1 MPHHKRH
8 HRFMLALL
16 AAGLLA
22 GVSMTANSAQA
33 ASGVGPFFP
42 EPAWDR
48 KLPASFRFYVL
59 TDWNN
64 AAVLD
69 KETGLVWERSPA
81 QTAPWYTA
89 RLLCATLT
97 TGNRRG
103 WRLPSVHELNSLFA
117 PSVLPFQGILALP
130 AGHPFNIPTAK
141 VWSATLDVANPN
153 AAWAVDFNGDGV
165 VSIIPDLTNTGL
177 WLWCVRGASNEHQY

>member
-1 MPHHKRH
+1 MPHHKRRI
-8 HRFMLALL
+8 RFLLALL
-16 AAGLLA
+16 AAGFLA
-22 GVSMTANSAQA
+22 GVALTASPAQA

-81 QTAPWYTA
+81 QTGTWSAA
-89 RLLCATLT
+89 RSLCAALT

-103 WRLPSVHELNSLFA
+103 WRLPSLHELQSLIQPNVDPPG
-117 PSVLPFQGILALP
+117 PSLPL
-130 AGHPFNIPTAK
+130 GHPFSNVQLIGY
-141 VWSATLDVANPN
+141 WSATIDVEHPN
-153 AAWAVDFNGDGV
+153 AAWLVSFPGGGGVGFGDV
-165 VSIIPDLTNTGL
+165 VMAGALGI
-177 WLWCVRGASNEHQY
+177 WCVRGGMHADAY